1 MSIMLAIF
9 GVFIKEKKV
18 YGSLCFKL
26 FPQQRA
32 RVKRSTKTC
41 AELQIITSMSCWRH
55 YLERLM
61 VFGG

>member
-26 FPQQRA
+26 FPQQMSKSKKKYKDLC
-32 RVKRSTKTC
+32 RVANNYK
-41 AELQIITSMSCWRH
+41 H
-55 YLERLM
+55 VVLETLS
-61 VFGG
+61 